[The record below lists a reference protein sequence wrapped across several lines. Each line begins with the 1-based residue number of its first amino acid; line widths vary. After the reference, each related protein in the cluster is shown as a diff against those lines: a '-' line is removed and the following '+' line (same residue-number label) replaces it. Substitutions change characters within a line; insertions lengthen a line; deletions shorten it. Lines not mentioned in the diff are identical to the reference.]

1 VIQFVTGLILN
12 PTRRREVR
20 RGFRHLEVFR
30 VLCHDGNDPIG
41 VTITL
46 VIAFEIETVS
56 THPLARRETEFG
68 VALPM
73 RSFSLILSAAMLGSA
88 QGTFGRRRGNSNL
101 PVPRSSSRSETAAFF
116 IAQLP
121 RGGQKDNG
129 DRGYQDDPYDQRQD
143 KYDYY
148 GEQQQQADGYNE
160 KDDRYYDDR
169 YDDRGPSPSVSFGIY
184 CSVDDSIVIVEIFII
199 LAHCLWFHSSAIEFL
214 FIASATIQ

>member
-1 VIQFVTGLILN
+1 
-12 PTRRREVR
+12 
-20 RGFRHLEVFR
+20 
-30 VLCHDGNDPIG
+30 
-41 VTITL
+41 
-46 VIAFEIETVS
+46 VS

-88 QGTFGRRRGNSNL
+88 QGTFGRI
-101 PVPRSSSRSETAAFF
+101 PVPRISSRSEKAAFF

-121 RGGQKDNG
+121 RGGQK
-129 DRGYQDDPYDQRQD
+129 DDPYDQRQD

-169 YDDRGPSPSVSFGIY
+169 YDDRGPNPSVSFGLY
-184 CSVDDSIVIVEIFII
+184 CPVDDSIVIVEIFII